1 MVNIIYDQHTTK
13 KIHNEF
19 AVLSICFYKR
29 ICCSD
34 NTRFTQDIF
43 LRKATTSTD
52 IGKRKESC
60 PSVAVLLQKADH
72 TLRSLFM
79 ICNNILD
86 TATKCCL
93 DSNFIIFLYMNNIG
107 NYAPDTRF
115 TAFLLHNATDTVTV
129 TIIPLCNVAERFQT
143 GCLPVICSLSDFHLR
158 ILFL

>member
-72 TLRSLFM
+72 TLRSLFI
-79 ICNNILD
+79 ICNNILN
-86 TATKCCL
+86 TSSKCCL
-93 DSNFIIFLYMNNIG
+93 NSDLIFLIDLNDIRYNT
-107 NYAPDTRF
+107 DQT
-115 TAFLLHNATDTVTV
+115 FLTFFIRHYLSDTVTISV
-129 TIIPLCNVAERFQT
+129 IALCN
-143 GCLPVICSLSDFHLR
+143 
-158 ILFL
+158 IL